1 MDEERRREIG
11 LFRYALIRDA
21 ADPALSKAERGR
33 LVRALAERDHVGP
46 DGRLVRVARETADRW
61 IRDYRRG
68 GFEALLPRRRVV
80 APRSPAELLQL
91 AFALKR
97 ERPERTAA
105 QVREIMLATGGDG
118 RVPGLRTLQ
127 THLARE
133 GLNIRADGRTAGK
146 VYGRFEA
153 SARNELWTGD
163 GLHGPTLAGATAR
176 RAVLLAF
183 IDDHSRLLVGW
194 RWGTGED
201 VFRLEAALR
210 SGLMARGVPE
220 AILVDRGS
228 AFVSQQ
234 LLRACAV
241 LGVKLIHASPRAA
254 TTKGKIE
261 RFFRTVRD
269 QFLVEI
275 DDGVELGELNRLF
288 CAWLEV
294 VYHRRVHSE
303 TGQGPLA
310 RFESAGAPPL
320 PTPALLREAFLW
332 SVERTV
338 TKTAT
343 VSLHSNQYEVDAALV
358 GRKVELVFDPFDLTR
373 IEVRYQQRPFGT
385 AVPLRIGRHT
395 HPQAEREVPPPPA
408 PTGIDYLKLLAEQR
422 DAEQRGQRID
432 YSNLIEDDD
441 EIEGDYIAIVDGA
454 GDGEEGSGE
463 DTTIANADG
472 DGDGDGEDRD
482 NNQEG
487 ETR

>member
-1 MDEERRREIG
+1 MDENGRREVG

-21 ADPALSKAERGR
+21 ADPAISKAERGR
-33 LVRALAERDHVGP
+33 LVRALCEREHVAP
-46 DGRLVRVARETADRW
+46 DGRLVRVARTTLDRW
-61 IRDYRRG
+61 IRAYRRA
-68 GFEALLPRRRVV
+68 GFEALVPAPRVV
-80 APRSPAELLQL
+80 DPRTPAELLEL

-97 ERPERTAA
+97 ERMERTAA
-105 QVREIMLATGGDG
+105 QVREIMLAAGGPA
-118 RVPGLRTLQ
+118 PGLRTLQ
-127 THLARE
+127 THLARQ
-133 GLNIRADGRTAGK
+133 GLNIRADGRSAGK

-163 GLHGPTLAGATAR
+163 GLHGPLLDGQGAR

-210 SGLMARGVPE
+210 SGLMARGVPQ

-228 AFVSQQ
+228 AFVSSQ

-254 TTKGKIE
+254 STKGKIE

-275 DDGVELGELNRLF
+275 DDGVKLGELNRLF
-288 CAWLEV
+288 SAWLEV

-303 TGQGPLA
+303 TGQTPLE
-310 RFESAGAPPL
+310 RFDAAGAPAL

-332 SVERTV
+332 SQERTV

-343 VSLHSNQYEVDAALV
+343 VSLHGNQYELDAALV

-373 IEVRYQQRPFGT
+373 IEVRYQHRPFGT
-385 AVPLRIGRHT
+385 AVALVIGRHT
-395 HPQAEREVPPPPA
+395 HPQAQRELPPAPA
-408 PTGIDYLKLLAEQR
+408 PTGIDYLKLLAAKR
-422 DAEQRGQRID
+422 DAELGARRID
-432 YSNLIEDDD
+432 YASLTQP
-441 EIEGDYIAIVDGA
+441 GG
-454 GDGEEGSGE
+454 GGGG
-463 DTTIANADG
+463 
-472 DGDGDGEDRD
+472 GEDRD
-482 NNQEG
+482 INQEKGG
-487 ETR
+487 EQ

>member
-1 MDEERRREIG
+1 MNEDRRREIG

-33 LVRALAERDHVGP
+33 LARALCEREHVGP
-46 DGRLVRVARETADRW
+46 DGRLVRISRTTLGRW
-61 IRDYRRG
+61 IRAYRHG
-68 GFEALLPRRRVV
+68 GFEALVPRPRVV
-80 APRSPAELLQL
+80 APRTPGELLEL
-91 AFALKR
+91 AFQIKR

-105 QVREIMLATGGDG
+105 QVREIMLAAGGPA
-118 RVPGLRTLQ
+118 PGLRTLQ

-133 GLNIRADGRTAGK
+133 GLNVRADGRTPGK

-163 GLHGPTLAGATAR
+163 GLHGPTLAGVAAR

-183 IDDHSRLLVGW
+183 IDDHSRTLVGW

-210 SGLMARGVPE
+210 SGLMARGIPN

-228 AFVSQQ
+228 PFVSSQ

-275 DDGVELGELNRLF
+275 DDGVELSELNRLF
-288 CAWLEV
+288 SAWLEV

-303 TGQGPLA
+303 TGQTPLE
-310 RFESAGAPPL
+310 RFDAAGAPPL

-332 SVERTV
+332 SQERTV

-373 IEVRYQQRPFGT
+373 IEVRYQHRPFGL
-385 AVPLRIGRHT
+385 AAPLVIGRHT
-395 HPQAEREVPPPPA
+395 HPQAERELPPPPA
-408 PTGIDYLKLLAEQR
+408 STGIDYLKLLADKR
-422 DAEQRGQRID
+422 DAELGGHRID
-432 YSNLIEDDD
+432 YTSL
-441 EIEGDYIAIVDGA
+441 AQP
-454 GDGEEGSGE
+454 
-463 DTTIANADG
+463 

-482 NNQEG
+482 TNQEEEDG
-487 ETR
+487 Q

>member
-1 MDEERRREIG
+1 VDEDRRREIG
-11 LFRYALIRDA
+11 LFRYALVRDA
-21 ADPALSKAERGR
+21 ADPGLSKAERGR
-33 LVRALAERDHVGP
+33 LVRALADREHLGP
-46 DGRLVRVARETADRW
+46 DGRPVRVARGTLDEWVRA
-61 IRDYRRG
+61 YRRG
-68 GFEALLPRRRVV
+68 GFEALVPRPRVV
-80 APRSPAELLQL
+80 PPRTPAETLEL
-91 AFALKR
+91 AFRLKR

-105 QVREIMLATGGDG
+105 QVREIMLAAGGPA
-118 RVPGLRTLQ
+118 PGLRTLQ
-127 THLARE
+127 THLARA
-133 GLNIRADGRTAGK
+133 GLNVRADGRTPGK

-153 SARNELWTGD
+153 SGRNELWTGD
-163 GLHGPTLAGATAR
+163 GLHGPKLHDSAA

-228 AFVSQQ
+228 AFVSSQ

-275 DDGVELGELNRLF
+275 DDGVELAELNRLF
-288 CAWLEV
+288 SAWLEV

-303 TGQGPLA
+303 TGQTPLE
-310 RFESAGAPPL
+310 RFDTAGAPPL

-332 SVERTV
+332 SQERTV

-343 VSLHSNQYEVDAALV
+343 VSLHGNQYAVDAALV

-373 IEVRYQQRPFGT
+373 IEVRYQHRPFGT
-385 AVPLRIGRHT
+385 AVGLVIGRHT
-395 HPQAEREVPPPPA
+395 HPQAQRELPPPPT
-408 PTGIDYLKLLAEQR
+408 PTGIDYLKLLAERR
-422 DAEQRGQRID
+422 DAELGGHRIN
-432 YSNLIEDDD
+432 YASL
-441 EIEGDYIAIVDGA
+441 
-454 GDGEEGSGE
+454 
-463 DTTIANADG
+463 THP
-472 DGDGDGEDRD
+472 DGDGEDRD
-482 NNQEG
+482 INQEG
-487 ETR
+487 DRR

>member
-1 MDEERRREIG
+1 MERRREIG

-21 ADPALSKAERGR
+21 ADAGLSKRERGR
-33 LVRALAERDHVGP
+33 VVRAIADREHVGP
-46 DGRLVRVARETADRW
+46 DGRLVRVSRTTLGRW
-61 IRDYRRG
+61 IRAYRHG
-68 GFEALLPRRRVV
+68 GFEALVPQPRVV
-80 APRSPAELLQL
+80 PLRTPAGMLEL

-105 QVREIMLATGGDG
+105 QVREIMLRTAGEGGH
-118 RVPGLRTLQ
+118 VPGLRTLQ
-127 THLARE
+127 THLARQ
-133 GLNIRADGRTAGK
+133 GLNVRADGRSPGK

-153 SARNELWTGD
+153 AARNELWTGD

-210 SGLMARGVPE
+210 AGLMSRGVPN

-228 AFVSQQ
+228 AFVSSQ

-241 LGVKLIHASPRAA
+241 LGVKLVHASPRAA

-275 DDGVELGELNRLF
+275 DDGVELAELNRLF
-288 CAWLEV
+288 SAWLEV
-294 VYHRRVHSE
+294 VYHRRVHTE
-303 TGQGPLA
+303 TGLTPLA
-310 RFESAGAPPL
+310 RFDAAGAPTL

-332 SVERTV
+332 SQERTV

-343 VSLHSNQYEVDAALV
+343 VSLHGNQYEVDPALV
-358 GRKVELVFDPFDLTR
+358 GRKAELVFDPFDLTR
-373 IEVRYQQRPFGT
+373 IEVRYLHRPFGT
-385 AVPLRIGRHT
+385 AVPLVIGRYT
-395 HPQAEREVPPPPA
+395 HPQAKRELPPPPTG
-408 PTGIDYLKLLAEQR
+408 TGIDYLKLLAEKR
-422 DAEQRGQRID
+422 DAELAGHRID
-432 YSNLIEDDD
+432 YSTLAEP
-441 EIEGDYIAIVDGA
+441 
-454 GDGEEGSGE
+454 
-463 DTTIANADG
+463 
-472 DGDGDGEDRD
+472 DGDGEDRD
-482 NNQEG
+482 TNQEREDG
-487 ETR
+487 

>member
-1 MDEERRREIG
+1 VDEDRRREIG

-21 ADPALSKAERGR
+21 ADLGLSKAERGR
-33 LVRALAERDHVGP
+33 LVRALAGREHVGP
-46 DGRLVRVARETADRW
+46 DGRLVRVARGTLDEW
-61 IRDYRRG
+61 IRAYRRG
-68 GFEALLPRRRVV
+68 GFEALVPKPRVV
-80 APRSPAELLQL
+80 EPRTPGEMLEM
-91 AFALKR
+91 AFELKR

-105 QVREIMLATGGDG
+105 QVRQIMLAAGGPA
-118 RVPGLRTLQ
+118 PGLRTLQ
-127 THLARE
+127 THLARH
-133 GLNIRADGRTAGK
+133 GLNVRGDGRSPGK

-153 SARNELWTGD
+153 SQRNELWTGD
-163 GLHGPTLAGATAR
+163 GLHGPKLDGSAA

-210 SGLMARGVPE
+210 AGLMARGVPA

-228 AFVSQQ
+228 AFVSSQ
-234 LLRACAV
+234 LLGACAV

-275 DDGVELGELNRLF
+275 DDGVDLVELNRLF
-288 CAWLEV
+288 SAWLEV

-303 TGQGPLA
+303 TGQTPLA
-310 RFESAGAPPL
+310 RFDTAGVPPL

-332 SVERTV
+332 SQERTV
-338 TKTAT
+338 TRTAT
-343 VSLHSNQYEVDAALV
+343 VSLHGNQYEVDPALV

-373 IEVRYQQRPFGT
+373 IEVRYQHRPFGT
-385 AVPLRIGRHT
+385 AIPLVIGRHT

-408 PTGIDYLKLLAEQR
+408 PTGIDYLKLLAEKR
-422 DAEQRGQRID
+422 DAELGGHRID
-432 YSNLIEDDD
+432 YASLTQP
-441 EIEGDYIAIVDGA
+441 DG
-454 GDGEEGSGE
+454 
-463 DTTIANADG
+463 DG

-482 NNQEG
+482 SDSTG
-487 ETR
+487 GK

>member
-1 MDEERRREIG
+1 MYEDRRREVG
-11 LFRYALIRDA
+11 LFRYSLIRDA

-33 LVRALAERDHVGP
+33 LIRALVERDHVGP
-46 DGRLVRVARETADRW
+46 DGRLVGVARGTLDRW
-61 IRDYRRG
+61 VRDYRRG
-68 GFEALLPRRRVV
+68 GFEALVPRPRVV
-80 APRSPAELLQL
+80 APRTPAELLEL
-91 AFALKR
+91 AFRLKR

-105 QVREIMLATGGDG
+105 QVREIMLAAGGPA
-118 RVPGLRTLQ
+118 PGLRTLQ

-133 GLNIRADGRTAGK
+133 GLNVRADGRTPGK

-163 GLHGPTLAGATAR
+163 GLHGPTLAGVAAR

-183 IDDHSRLLVGW
+183 IDDHSRTLVGW

-210 SGLMARGVPE
+210 SGLMARGIPN

-228 AFVSQQ
+228 PFVSSQ

-241 LGVKLIHASPRAA
+241 LGVKLIHASLRAA

-275 DDGVELGELNRLF
+275 DDGVELSELNRLF
-288 CAWLEV
+288 SAWLEV

-303 TGQGPLA
+303 TGQTPLE
-310 RFESAGAPPL
+310 RFDAAGAPPL

-332 SVERTV
+332 SQERTV

-343 VSLHSNQYEVDAALV
+343 VSLHGNQYEVDAALV

-373 IEVRYQQRPFGT
+373 IEVRYQHRPFGL
-385 AVPLRIGRHT
+385 AAPLVIGRHT
-395 HPQAEREVPPPPA
+395 HPQAERELPPPPA
-408 PTGIDYLKLLAEQR
+408 STGIDYLKLLADKR
-422 DAEQRGQRID
+422 DAELGGHRID
-432 YSNLIEDDD
+432 YASL
-441 EIEGDYIAIVDGA
+441 AQP
-454 GDGEEGSGE
+454 
-463 DTTIANADG
+463 

-482 NNQEG
+482 TNQEEEDG
-487 ETR
+487 Q

>member
-1 MDEERRREIG
+1 MGEERRREVG

-33 LVRALAERDHVGP
+33 LVRALADREHVGL
-46 DGRLVRVARETADRW
+46 DGRLVGLSRTTLDRW

-68 GFEALLPRRRVV
+68 GFQALVPRPRVV
-80 APRSPAELLQL
+80 TPRSPAEALEL
-91 AFALKR
+91 AFAIKR

-105 QVREIMLATGGDG
+105 QVREVMLAAGGP
-118 RVPGLRTLQ
+118 VPGLRTLQ
-127 THLARE
+127 THLARA
-133 GLNIRADGRTAGK
+133 GLNVRADGRSTGK

-153 SARNELWTGD
+153 AQRNELWTGD
-163 GLHGPTLAGATAR
+163 GLHGPILAGSAAR

-228 AFVSQQ
+228 AFVSSQ

-241 LGVKLIHASPRAA
+241 LGVKLVHASPRAA

-275 DDGVELGELNRLF
+275 DDGVELAELNRLF
-288 CAWLEV
+288 SAWLEV

-303 TGQGPLA
+303 TEQTPLE
-310 RFESAGAPPL
+310 RFDAAGAPPS

-332 SVERTV
+332 SQERTV

-343 VSLHSNQYEVDAALV
+343 VSLHANSYEVDAALV
-358 GRKVELVFDPFDLTR
+358 GRKIELVFDPFDLTR
-373 IEVRYQQRPFGT
+373 VEVRYQHRPFGL
-385 AVPLRIGRHT
+385 AVPLVIGRHT
-395 HPQAEREVPPPPA
+395 HPQAARELAPPPPA
-408 PTGIDYLKLLAEQR
+408 TGIDYLRLLAERR
-422 DAEQRGQRID
+422 DAELGGHRIN
-432 YSNLIEDDD
+432 YASLTEP
-441 EIEGDYIAIVDGA
+441 EPEP
-454 GDGEEGSGE
+454 EPEP
-463 DTTIANADG
+463 G
-472 DGDGDGEDRD
+472 DGDT
-482 NNQEG
+482 NQEG
-487 ETR
+487 SRR

>member
-1 MDEERRREIG
+1 MDEDRRREIG
-11 LFRYALIRDA
+11 LFRYSLVRDA
-21 ADPALSKAERGR
+21 ADQGLSKAERGR
-33 LVRALAERDHVGP
+33 LVRALAGREHVGP
-46 DGRLVRVARETADRW
+46 DGRLVRVARGTLDRW
-61 IRDYRRG
+61 VRAYRLG
-68 GFEALLPRRRVV
+68 GFDALVPAPRVV
-80 APRSPAELLQL
+80 VPRTPAGMLEL
-91 AFALKR
+91 AFQLKR

-105 QVREIMLATGGDG
+105 QVREIMLAAAAGGVEQ
-118 RVPGLRTLQ
+118 VPGLRTLQ

-133 GLNIRADGRTAGK
+133 GLNVRADGRSQGK

-153 SARNELWTGD
+153 SVRNELWTGD
-163 GLHGPTLAGATAR
+163 GLHGPILAGAAAR

-210 SGLMARGVPE
+210 SGLMSRGVP
-220 AILVDRGS
+220 AGILVDRGS
-228 AFVSQQ
+228 AFVSSQ
-234 LLRACAV
+234 LLRASAV

-275 DDGVELGELNRLF
+275 DDGVELPELNRLF
-288 CAWLEV
+288 SAWLEV
-294 VYHRRVHSE
+294 VYHRRIHSE
-303 TGQGPLA
+303 TGQTPLA
-310 RFESAGAPPL
+310 RFDAAGAPTL

-343 VSLHSNQYEVDAALV
+343 VSLHGNQYEVDAALI

-373 IEVRYQQRPFGT
+373 IEVRYQHRPMGV
-385 AVPLRIGRHT
+385 AVPLQIGRYT
-395 HPQAEREVPPPPA
+395 HPQAQRELPPPPA

-422 DAEQRGQRID
+422 DAEIARQRID
-432 YSNLIEDDD
+432 FASL
-441 EIEGDYIAIVDGA
+441 AQP
-454 GDGEEGSGE
+454 
-463 DTTIANADG
+463 
-472 DGDGDGEDRD
+472 DGDGEGEGEGEGEDRD
-482 NNQEG
+482 TNQQED
-487 ETR
+487 EQ

>member
-1 MDEERRREIG
+1 VSESARRAGQERRREIG
-11 LFRYALIRDA
+11 LFRYALVRDA
-21 ADPALSKAERGR
+21 ADPALSRAERGR
-33 LVRALAERDHVGP
+33 LVRALADREHVGA
-46 DGRLVRVARETADRW
+46 DGRLVCVSRTTLGRW
-61 IRDYRRG
+61 IRAYRHG
-68 GFEALLPRRRVV
+68 GFEALVPRPRVT
-80 APRSPAELLQL
+80 PLRTPAGMLEL

-105 QVREIMLATGGDG
+105 QVREIMLATAGDQP
-118 RVPGLRTLQ
+118 VPGLRTLQ
-127 THLARE
+127 THLARQ
-133 GLNIRADGRTAGK
+133 GLNVRGDGRSPGK

-153 SARNELWTGD
+153 SERNELWTGD
-163 GLHGPTLAGATAR
+163 GLHGPLLAGGRSR

-194 RWGTGED
+194 RWGVGED

-210 SGLMARGVPE
+210 AGLMTRGVPA

-228 AFVSQQ
+228 AFVSSQ

-275 DDGVELGELNRLF
+275 DDGIELAELGRLF
-288 CAWLEV
+288 SAWLEV

-303 TGQGPLA
+303 TGQTPLA
-310 RFESAGAPPL
+310 RFDTAGAPTL

-332 SVERTV
+332 SQGRIV
-338 TKTAT
+338 TKTAG
-343 VSLHSNQYEVDAALV
+343 VSLHGNQYEVDPALA

-373 IEVRYQQRPFGT
+373 IEVRYQHRPFGT
-385 AVPLRIGRHT
+385 ATPLVIGRHT
-395 HPQAEREVPPPPA
+395 HPQAERELPPPPA
-408 PTGIDYLKLLAEQR
+408 PTGIDYLKLLAEKR
-422 DAEQRGQRID
+422 DAELSGHRID
-432 YSNLIEDDD
+432 YASLTN
-441 EIEGDYIAIVDGA
+441 
-454 GDGEEGSGE
+454 
-463 DTTIANADG
+463 G

-482 NNQEG
+482 TDQQDEEG
-487 ETR
+487 Q